1 MGYTDVRHQAEYE
14 MMTKNH
20 TGESA
25 TIIQFPTGGRAG
37 LLAKRELTAPV
48 QRPVVDTGSWYHDEA
63 VREAEL
69 AKKH

>member
-1 MGYTDVRHQAEYE
+1 

-20 TGESA
+20 NGESA
-25 TIIQFPTGGRAG
+25 TIIQFPLGGRAG
-37 LLAKRELTAPV
+37 LFAQREMAVPAQ

>member
-1 MGYTDVRHQAEYE
+1 MGYTGVRHLTEYE
-14 MMTKNH
+14 MMAKNH

-25 TIIQFPTGGRAG
+25 TIIQFPAGGRSG